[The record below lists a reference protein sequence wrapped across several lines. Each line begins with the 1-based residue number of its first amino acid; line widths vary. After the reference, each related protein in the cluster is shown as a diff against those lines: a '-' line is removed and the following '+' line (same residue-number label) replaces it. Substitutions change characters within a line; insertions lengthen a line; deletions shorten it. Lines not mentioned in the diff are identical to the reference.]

1 LKLIATKL
9 QNTTQSLI
17 TISSKSIA
25 TAKTPLMQL
34 TKQKHYLHKQ
44 SEREITKKKPLQK

>member
-25 TAKTPLMQL
+25 IEQL

-44 SEREITKKKPLQK
+44 FEREITKKKPLQK